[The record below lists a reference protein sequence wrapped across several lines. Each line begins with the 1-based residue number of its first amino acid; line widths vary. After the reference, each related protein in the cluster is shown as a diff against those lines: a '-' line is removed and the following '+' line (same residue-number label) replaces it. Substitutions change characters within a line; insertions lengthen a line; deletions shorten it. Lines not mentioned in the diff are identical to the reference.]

1 MLTEQQKANVTKW
14 VTALRSD
21 DFKQGKAY
29 LQKDGAYCC
38 LGVAAEVMGV
48 SSTSNP
54 DGEVGHNYDFP
65 NLDDNDYNEFQFSP
79 PYQWFMDMFGSVDP
93 ASDMDSLTI
102 ANDECEV
109 NFFSIADWI
118 ESKFFGIEDTSQ
130 FTQMHKA
137 LVRADSSNA
146 VLGMGWGFNISTSV
160 GVTWRDVDQ
169 SDIAPTE

>member
-48 SSTSNP
+48 SSTTNP
-54 DGEVGHNYDFP
+54 DEEVGHNYNFP

-102 ANDECEV
+102 ANDECKV

-118 ESKFFGIEDTSQ
+118 ESKFFGTEDTSQ

-137 LVRADSSNA
+137 LVRADSSNTWGYSSATLA
-146 VLGMGWGFNISTSV
+146 VGI
-160 GVTWRDVDQ
+160 TWRDVDQ
-169 SDIAPTE
+169 SDIATTE